1 MFVRTKPILFVA
13 LVLGLGVALT
23 GCGFTSLS
31 VTLSPTPIVVTKDTT
46 TVDVVVSLHFKGTG
60 WVTVDDIILA
70 LKDSWGDIAVDPSTG
85 EELVYV
91 EKVRKSISAAGQSI
105 TFKIPVDL
113 TYDMVSNLNI
123 SKLELSVTGSRP
135 VTASTNIFHVPE
147 TDAGE
152 EGHS

>member
-1 MFVRTKPILFVA
+1 LFVRTKPILFVA

-31 VTLSPTPIVVTKDTT
+31 VTLSPTPIIVTEDTT

-70 LKDSWGDIAVDPSTG
+70 LKDSWGNIVMDPSTS
-85 EELVYV
+85 EDLVYV
-91 EKVRKSISAAGQSI
+91 EKVRKSIQSAGQSI

-135 VTASTNIFHVPE
+135 VTASTNIFRVPE
-147 TDAGE
+147 TDAGG
-152 EGHS
+152 EGNS